1 MNSSGLIRNKNRRLY
16 MVRINDDVTK
26 ILFNCEFNSSPKHKE
41 ISEDLFESFEDIMYL
56 TEKYIGN
63 ISKFF

>member
-1 MNSSGLIRNKNRRLY
+1 